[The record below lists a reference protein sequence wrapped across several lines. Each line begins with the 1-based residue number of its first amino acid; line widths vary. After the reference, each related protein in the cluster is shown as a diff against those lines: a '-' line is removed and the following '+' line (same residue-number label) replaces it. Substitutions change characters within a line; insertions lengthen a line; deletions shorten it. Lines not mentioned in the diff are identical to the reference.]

1 MYPKYLCSWP
11 IAQGAEP
18 IKFQMRIQA
27 MSFMFQPSMQALCVK
42 GGIPIAASVS
52 KYPGSGLNLALQE
65 EILEAQ

>member
-11 IAQGAEP
+11 VAQGSEL
-18 IKFQMRIQA
+18 IKCQMRIQA